1 MKRGVLTGL
10 VALSLLGI
18 AGGLTAQSASAQS
31 YDYRGWRD
39 VQGIRTDMRD
49 IHGDNRAIGRDRAM
63 LRRDYARHDYRAV
76 QEDRR
81 NLRQDLRARGMD
93 RRDLRHDQTHF

>member
-1 MKRGVLTGL
+1 
-10 VALSLLGI
+10 
-18 AGGLTAQSASAQS
+18 
-31 YDYRGWRD
+31 
-39 VQGIRTDMRD
+39 
-49 IHGDNRAIGRDRAM
+49 
-63 LRRDYARHDYRAV
+63 V